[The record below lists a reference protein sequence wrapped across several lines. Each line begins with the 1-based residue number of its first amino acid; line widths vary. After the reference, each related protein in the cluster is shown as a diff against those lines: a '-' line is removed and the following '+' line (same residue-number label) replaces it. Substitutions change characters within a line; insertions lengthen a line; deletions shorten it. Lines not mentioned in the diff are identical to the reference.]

1 MPAVTANTMTL
12 PRVDSPD
19 PNGRSRSV
27 RTVTT
32 APRGFE
38 GEGFPVRRAFAG
50 VDKADLDPFVHMD
63 QMGEVE
69 YGVGEPRGT
78 DWHPHRGFETFTY
91 LMDGTFIHQD
101 SHGGGGV
108 IENGG
113 TQYMTAGAGILH
125 IETPPESLVMSGGLF
140 HGIQLWINLPAA
152 KKWLAPAY
160 QGLHVALALNSD
172 GGALVRV
179 LAGTV
184 AGHTGPGRS
193 QSPISIVHAT
203 LAPGARL
210 ELPWRKDFNGL
221 VYALSG
227 RGSVGAY
234 GQPLNGGQLAV
245 LGSGDHITLEAAP
258 SQSLA
263 TPALDVLLLGGVPL
277 REPVFAYGPFVMN
290 TKAEVIQ
297 AIEDYQR
304 GRLGLLPGR
313 DHARTTAD
321 TRRTLADRDPWHRD
335 GGPSAG
341 GSLSVR
347 TGHDVS
353 MGTRH
358 VHKTMVRTLD
368 GVLVSFAE
376 WLAENPSVALADFA
390 SVAGAADVVVN
401 ATNGAGT
408 SSAH

>member
-1 MPAVTANTMTL
+1 MPAVTADTMTL
-12 PRVDSPD
+12 PRVDAPD

-160 QGLHVALALNSD
+160 QGLESTDVALASSSD

-210 ELPWRKDFNGL
+210 ELPWRKDFNAL

-234 GQPLNGGQLAV
+234 GQPINGGQLAV
-245 LGSGDHITLEAAP
+245 LGSGDHITLEAAS

-290 TKAEVIQ
+290 TKAEVIK
-297 AIEDYQR
+297 AIEDYQA
-304 GRLGLLPGR
+304 GRLGVIP
-313 DHARTTAD
+313 
-321 TRRTLADRDPWHRD
+321 
-335 GGPSAG
+335 
-341 GSLSVR
+341 
-347 TGHDVS
+347 
-353 MGTRH
+353 
-358 VHKTMVRTLD
+358 
-368 GVLVSFAE
+368 E
-376 WLAENPSVALADFA
+376 
-390 SVAGAADVVVN
+390 GAIMPHH
-401 ATNGAGT
+401 G
-408 SSAH
+408 

>member
-1 MPAVTANTMTL
+1 MPAVTADTMTL
-12 PRVDSPD
+12 PRVDAPD
-19 PNGRSRSV
+19 PIGRSRPVKS
-27 RTVTT
+27 VTT

-69 YGVGEPRGT
+69 YGVGEPKGT

-91 LMDGTFIHQD
+91 LMDGSFIHQD

-125 IETPPESLVMSGGLF
+125 IETPPESLVVAGGLF

-160 QGLHVALALNSD
+160 QPLEGGDVTLVSSVD
-172 GGALVRV
+172 GGTLVRV

-193 QSPISIVHAT
+193 QSPISIVHAS

-210 ELPWRKDFNGL
+210 ELPWRKDFNAL

-245 LGSGDHITLEAAP
+245 LGSGDHIVVEAAA
-258 SQSLA
+258 SQEVA
-263 TPALDVLLLGGVPL
+263 TPSLEVLLLGGVPL

-304 GRLGLLPGR
+304 GRLGVIP
-313 DHARTTAD
+313 
-321 TRRTLADRDPWHRD
+321 
-335 GGPSAG
+335 
-341 GSLSVR
+341 
-347 TGHDVS
+347 
-353 MGTRH
+353 
-358 VHKTMVRTLD
+358 
-368 GVLVSFAE
+368 E
-376 WLAENPSVALADFA
+376 
-390 SVAGAADVVVN
+390 GAIMPHH
-401 ATNGAGT
+401 G
-408 SSAH
+408 

>member
-1 MPAVTANTMTL
+1 MPAVTADTMTL
-12 PRVDSPD
+12 PQVDAPD
-19 PNGRSRSV
+19 PNGRSRPV

-140 HGIQLWINLPAA
+140 HGVQLWINLPAA

-160 QGLHVALALNSD
+160 QGLESTDIALASSAD

-210 ELPWRKDFNGL
+210 ELPWRKDFNAL

-304 GRLGLLPGR
+304 GRLGVIP
-313 DHARTTAD
+313 
-321 TRRTLADRDPWHRD
+321 
-335 GGPSAG
+335 
-341 GSLSVR
+341 
-347 TGHDVS
+347 
-353 MGTRH
+353 
-358 VHKTMVRTLD
+358 
-368 GVLVSFAE
+368 E
-376 WLAENPSVALADFA
+376 
-390 SVAGAADVVVN
+390 GAIMPHH
-401 ATNGAGT
+401 G
-408 SSAH
+408 